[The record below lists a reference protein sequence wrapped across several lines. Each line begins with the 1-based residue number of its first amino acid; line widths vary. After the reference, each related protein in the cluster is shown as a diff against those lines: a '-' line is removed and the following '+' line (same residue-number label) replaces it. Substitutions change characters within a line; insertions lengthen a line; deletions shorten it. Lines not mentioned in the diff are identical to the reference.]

1 MSQTLQYKGYDGS
14 VLYSAEDRLL
24 HGRILGIRD
33 MVSYEGTDVEGL
45 EENFKAAVDEYL
57 AFCEAEGKT
66 PDIPFK
72 GSFNIRISQELHQRA
87 ALFAEQNKRK
97 LNSVVSEALKEYLEK
112 AS

>member
-1 MSQTLQYKGYDGS
+1 MSQTLQYKGYNGS

-24 HGRILGIRD
+24 HGRLLGIRD
-33 MVSYEGTDVEGL
+33 FVSYDGEDVVTIKR
-45 EENFKAAVDEYL
+45 NFQGAVDEYL

-66 PDIPFK
+66 PDVPFK

-97 LNSVVSEALKEYLEK
+97 LNNVVSEALKEYLER